1 MREVIFY
8 LAMIIEIAYVF
19 MSQVPKKLENKYL
32 LIGTA
37 FICASDFTY
46 HIGYNAINMSVSAL
60 SGTIAISIF
69 LISFVVGVITKRIDF
84 EDLFFSLFMEL
95 FQPLLTMLLTKS
107 YELMIF
113 VIIAV
118 VGLGMIKIFMAHKE
132 KNNRQERGFLRI
144 AINGKT
150 ITCSGINIVISNGK
164 VIVDGKTI
172 QECNSGDIKVT
183 IEGDVN
189 KIDCGGSVEV
199 HGNSGSIDCGGSC
212 EVSGDVKGDI
222 DAGGSETCGNVSGD
236 IDAGGSVRC
245 RR

>member
-1 MREVIFY
+1 MRAVIFY

-84 EDLFFSLFMEL
+84 EDLFFSLFMAL
-95 FQPLLTMLLTKS
+95 FLPLLTILLTKS

-132 KNNRQERGFLRI
+132 KNE
-144 AINGKT
+144 
-150 ITCSGINIVISNGK
+150 
-164 VIVDGKTI
+164 
-172 QECNSGDIKVT
+172 
-183 IEGDVN
+183 
-189 KIDCGGSVEV
+189 
-199 HGNSGSIDCGGSC
+199 
-212 EVSGDVKGDI
+212 
-222 DAGGSETCGNVSGD
+222 
-236 IDAGGSVRC
+236 
-245 RR
+245 

>member
-95 FQPLLTMLLTKS
+95 FLPLLTMLLTKS

-132 KNNRQERGFLRI
+132 KNNRQERGFLR
-144 AINGKT
+144 KT
-150 ITCSGINIVISNGK
+150 K
-164 VIVDGKTI
+164 VEKMTVKEFLQNYGGN
-172 QECNSGDIKVT
+172 ECVS
-183 IEGDVN
+183 IEGYCEEEHYDYFREADEWALSDDNPNHYKPTCIAKEPWWNEVKDREIKEWN
-189 KIDCGGSVEV
+189 IIGGGMYKVELWIDLE
-199 HGNSGSIDCGGSC
+199 
-212 EVSGDVKGDI
+212 E
-222 DAGGSETCGNVSGD
+222 E
-236 IDAGGSVRC
+236 
-245 RR
+245 

>member
-1 MREVIFY
+1 MRAVIFY
-8 LAMIIEIAYVF
+8 MATIIEIAYVF

-46 HIGYNAINMSVSAL
+46 HIGYNAINMSVFAL
-60 SGTIAISIF
+60 SGTIATSIF

-95 FQPLLTMLLTKS
+95 FLPLLTMLLTKS

-132 KNNRQERGFLRI
+132 KNNRQERE
-144 AINGKT
+144 K
-150 ITCSGINIVISNGK
+150 
-164 VIVDGKTI
+164 
-172 QECNSGDIKVT
+172 
-183 IEGDVN
+183 
-189 KIDCGGSVEV
+189 
-199 HGNSGSIDCGGSC
+199 
-212 EVSGDVKGDI
+212 
-222 DAGGSETCGNVSGD
+222 
-236 IDAGGSVRC
+236 
-245 RR
+245 

>member
-1 MREVIFY
+1 MRAVIFY
-8 LAMIIEIAYVF
+8 MATIIEIAYVF

-46 HIGYNAINMSVSAL
+46 HIGYNAINMSVFAL
-60 SGTIAISIF
+60 SGTIATSIF

-95 FQPLLTMLLTKS
+95 FLPLLTMLLTKS

-144 AINGKT
+144 TINGKT

-172 QECNSGDIKVT
+172 QECNSGDVKVT

-189 KIDCGGSVEV
+189 K
-199 HGNSGSIDCGGSC
+199 IDCGGSC

>member
-8 LAMIIEIAYVF
+8 LAIIIEIAYVF

-95 FQPLLTMLLTKS
+95 FLPLLTMLLTKS
-107 YELMIF
+107 YELMII

-132 KNNRQERGFLRI
+132 KNNRQERGFLR
-144 AINGKT
+144 KT
-150 ITCSGINIVISNGK
+150 K
-164 VIVDGKTI
+164 VEKMTVKEFLQNYGGN
-172 QECNSGDIKVT
+172 ECVS
-183 IEGDVN
+183 IEGYCEEEHYDYFREADEWELSDDNPNHYKPTCIAKEPWWNEVKDREIKEWN
-189 KIDCGGSVEV
+189 IIGGGMYKVELWIDLE
-199 HGNSGSIDCGGSC
+199 
-212 EVSGDVKGDI
+212 E
-222 DAGGSETCGNVSGD
+222 E
-236 IDAGGSVRC
+236 
-245 RR
+245 

>member
-46 HIGYNAINMSVSAL
+46 HIGYNAINMSVFAL

-84 EDLFFSLFMEL
+84 ENLFFHCLYL
-95 FQPLLTMLLTKS
+95 LPLLTMLLTKS

-132 KNNRQERGFLRI
+132 KMSSFQ
-144 AINGKT
+144 
-150 ITCSGINIVISNGK
+150 IT
-164 VIVDGKTI
+164 TL
-172 QECNSGDIKVT
+172 
-183 IEGDVN
+183 
-189 KIDCGGSVEV
+189 
-199 HGNSGSIDCGGSC
+199 
-212 EVSGDVKGDI
+212 
-222 DAGGSETCGNVSGD
+222 
-236 IDAGGSVRC
+236 
-245 RR
+245 

>member
-95 FQPLLTMLLTKS
+95 FLPLLTMLLTKS

-144 AINGKT
+144 TIN
-150 ITCSGINIVISNGK
+150 
-164 VIVDGKTI
+164 GKTI

>member
-46 HIGYNAINMSVSAL
+46 HIGYNAINMSVFAL

-95 FQPLLTMLLTKS
+95 FLPLLTMLLTKS
-107 YELMIF
+107 YELMIV

-118 VGLGMIKIFMAHKE
+118 VGLGMSIFMAHKE
-132 KNNRQERGFLRI
+132 KNNWQERGFLRI
-144 AINGKT
+144 TINGKT

-189 KIDCGGSVEV
+189 KIDCGGS
-199 HGNSGSIDCGGSC
+199 C

>member
-46 HIGYNAINMSVSAL
+46 HIGYNAINMSVFAL

-95 FQPLLTMLLTKS
+95 FLPLLTMLLTKS
-107 YELMIF
+107 YELIIF

-144 AINGKT
+144 TIN
-150 ITCSGINIVISNGK
+150 
-164 VIVDGKTI
+164 GKTI

>member
-8 LAMIIEIAYVF
+8 LAMIIEIVYVF
-19 MSQVPKKLENKYL
+19 MSPVPKELENKYL

-37 FICASDFTY
+37 FICAADFTY
-46 HIGYNAINMSVSAL
+46 HIDYTTIKMYVFAL
-60 SGTIAISIF
+60 LGTIATSIF
-69 LISFVVGVITKRIDF
+69 LISCVVGVITKCIDF
-84 EDLFFSLFMEL
+84 TDLFFTLYMAL
-95 FQPLLTMLLTKS
+95 FQPLLTMVLTSS
-107 YELMIF
+107 YELMIV

-144 AINGKT
+144 TINGKT

-189 KIDCGGSVEV
+189 KIDCGGS
-199 HGNSGSIDCGGSC
+199 C

>member
-95 FQPLLTMLLTKS
+95 FLPLLTMLLTKS
-107 YELMIF
+107 YHRKF
-113 VIIAV
+113 KFDNYFFF
-118 VGLGMIKIFMAHKE
+118 LGSKRNRGVSFTLKILQE
-132 KNNRQERGFLRI
+132 KNNQRERE
-144 AINGKT
+144 K
-150 ITCSGINIVISNGK
+150 
-164 VIVDGKTI
+164 
-172 QECNSGDIKVT
+172 
-183 IEGDVN
+183 
-189 KIDCGGSVEV
+189 
-199 HGNSGSIDCGGSC
+199 
-212 EVSGDVKGDI
+212 
-222 DAGGSETCGNVSGD
+222 
-236 IDAGGSVRC
+236 
-245 RR
+245 

>member
-95 FQPLLTMLLTKS
+95 FLPLLTMLLTKS
-107 YELMIF
+107 YELIIF

-132 KNNRQERGFLRI
+132 KNNRQERGFLR
-144 AINGKT
+144 KT
-150 ITCSGINIVISNGK
+150 K
-164 VIVDGKTI
+164 VEKMTVKEFLQNYGGN
-172 QECNSGDIKVT
+172 ECVS
-183 IEGDVN
+183 IEGYCEEEHYDYFREADEWELSDDNPNHYKPTCIAKEPWWNEVKDREIKEWN
-189 KIDCGGSVEV
+189 IIGGGMYKVELWIDLE
-199 HGNSGSIDCGGSC
+199 
-212 EVSGDVKGDI
+212 E
-222 DAGGSETCGNVSGD
+222 E
-236 IDAGGSVRC
+236 
-245 RR
+245 

>member
-1 MREVIFY
+1 MRAVIFY
-8 LAMIIEIAYVF
+8 MATIIEIAYVF

-46 HIGYNAINMSVSAL
+46 HIGYNAINMSVFAL
-60 SGTIAISIF
+60 SGTIATSIF

-95 FQPLLTMLLTKS
+95 FLPLLTMLLTKS

-118 VGLGMIKIFMAHKE
+118 VGLGIIKIFMAHKE

-144 AINGKT
+144 TINGKT
-150 ITCSGINIVISNGK
+150 ITCSGINIVISDGK

-172 QECNSGDIKVT
+172 QECNSGDVKVT

-189 KIDCGGSVEV
+189 K
-199 HGNSGSIDCGGSC
+199 IDCGGSC

>member
-1 MREVIFY
+1 MTAVLFCM
-8 LAMIIEIAYVF
+8 AMIIEIVYVF
-19 MSQVPKKLENKYL
+19 MSPVPKELENKYL

-37 FICASDFTY
+37 FICAADFTY
-46 HIGYNAINMSVSAL
+46 HTEYITIKMYVLALLGSVATL
-60 SGTIAISIF
+60 IF
-69 LISFVVGVITKRIDF
+69 LISCAVGVITKCIDF

-95 FQPLLTMLLTKS
+95 FLPLLTMLLTKS

-144 AINGKT
+144 TINGKT

-189 KIDCGGSVEV
+189 KIDCDGSVEV

-222 DAGGSETCGNVSGD
+222 DAGGSVTCGNVSGD

>member
-1 MREVIFY
+1 MRAVIFY
-8 LAMIIEIAYVF
+8 MATIIEIAYVF

-84 EDLFFSLFMEL
+84 EDLFLSLFMEL
-95 FQPLLTMLLTKS
+95 FLPLLTMLLTKS

-132 KNNRQERGFLRI
+132 KNNRQERGFLR
-144 AINGKT
+144 KT
-150 ITCSGINIVISNGK
+150 K
-164 VIVDGKTI
+164 VEKMTVKEFLQNYGGN
-172 QECNSGDIKVT
+172 ECVS
-183 IEGDVN
+183 IEGYCEEEHYDYFREADEWELSDDNPNHYKPTCIAKEPWWNEVKDREIKEWN
-189 KIDCGGSVEV
+189 IIGGGMYKVELWIDLE
-199 HGNSGSIDCGGSC
+199 
-212 EVSGDVKGDI
+212 E
-222 DAGGSETCGNVSGD
+222 E
-236 IDAGGSVRC
+236 
-245 RR
+245 

>member
-1 MREVIFY
+1 MRAVIFY
-8 LAMIIEIAYVF
+8 MATIIEIAYVF

-46 HIGYNAINMSVSAL
+46 HIGYNAINMSVFAL
-60 SGTIAISIF
+60 SGTIATSIF

-95 FQPLLTMLLTKS
+95 FLPLLTMLLTKS

-144 AINGKT
+144 TIN
-150 ITCSGINIVISNGK
+150 
-164 VIVDGKTI
+164 GKTI
-172 QECNSGDIKVT
+172 QECNSGDVKVT

>member
-1 MREVIFY
+1 MRAVIFY
-8 LAMIIEIAYVF
+8 MAMIIEIAYVF

-84 EDLFFSLFMEL
+84 EDLFLSLFMAL
-95 FQPLLTMLLTKS
+95 FLPLLTMLLTKS

-132 KNNRQERGFLRI
+132 KNNRQERGFLR
-144 AINGKT
+144 KT
-150 ITCSGINIVISNGK
+150 K
-164 VIVDGKTI
+164 VEKMTVKEFLQNYGGN
-172 QECNSGDIKVT
+172 ECVS
-183 IEGDVN
+183 IEGYCEEEHYDYFREADEWELSDDNPNHYKPTCIAKEPWWNEVKDREIKEWN
-189 KIDCGGSVEV
+189 IIGGGMYKVELWIDLE
-199 HGNSGSIDCGGSC
+199 
-212 EVSGDVKGDI
+212 E
-222 DAGGSETCGNVSGD
+222 E
-236 IDAGGSVRC
+236 
-245 RR
+245 

>member
-95 FQPLLTMLLTKS
+95 FLPLLTMLLTKS

-132 KNNRQERGFLRI
+132 KNNRQERGFLR
-144 AINGKT
+144 KT
-150 ITCSGINIVISNGK
+150 K
-164 VIVDGKTI
+164 VEKMTVKEFLQNYGGN
-172 QECNSGDIKVT
+172 ECVS
-183 IEGDVN
+183 IEGYCEEEHYDYFREADEWELSDDNPNHYKPTCIAKEPWWNEVKDREIKEWN
-189 KIDCGGSVEV
+189 IIGGGMYKVELWIDLE
-199 HGNSGSIDCGGSC
+199 
-212 EVSGDVKGDI
+212 E
-222 DAGGSETCGNVSGD
+222 E
-236 IDAGGSVRC
+236 
-245 RR
+245 

>member
-84 EDLFFSLFMEL
+84 EDLFFSLFLE
-95 FQPLLTMLLTKS
+95 LLTKS

-132 KNNRQERGFLRI
+132 KNDQDHIG
-144 AINGKT
+144 
-150 ITCSGINIVISNGK
+150 
-164 VIVDGKTI
+164 
-172 QECNSGDIKVT
+172 
-183 IEGDVN
+183 
-189 KIDCGGSVEV
+189 
-199 HGNSGSIDCGGSC
+199 
-212 EVSGDVKGDI
+212 
-222 DAGGSETCGNVSGD
+222 
-236 IDAGGSVRC
+236 
-245 RR
+245 